1 MHLKKDLVKMK
12 NLNLI
17 QINRL
22 CIYSTPKG
30 INIKTKLTINFMKKM
45 KEYDELR
52 NELNFKLNDNFL
64 YFIMIN
70 KTAIILCGG
79 KGTRLGSLSKK
90 FKMSC

>member
-1 MHLKKDLVKMK
+1 MK
-12 NLNLI
+12 
-17 QINRL
+17 
-22 CIYSTPKG
+22 
-30 INIKTKLTINFMKKM
+30 KKM

-79 KGTRLGSLSKK
+79 KGTDWILSKK
-90 FKMSC
+90 FQNVLLKYIHTQSFGL